1 MDTRYLF
8 KRYNTWWVKVAVP
21 RTLRNQ
27 LGYDLRQSLK
37 THNLEEAQDL
47 RWEVIDSLKHKI
59 EETKNSSLED
69 HNLQEVLQTLVT
81 HSTIIKLLTVS
92 MPALPTQMYLNT

>member
-8 KRYNTWWVKVAVP
+8 KRHNTWWVKVAVP

-37 THNLEEAQDL
+37 THDLEEAQDL
-47 RWEVIDSLKHKI
+47 RWTVIESLKGKI
-59 EETKNSSLED
+59 ETTKQSPLED
-69 HNLQEVLQTLVT
+69 HKVKKVGTSVENFIPVT
-81 HSTIIKLLTVS
+81 DTTNPQYYHKVVD
-92 MPALPTQMYLNT
+92 

>member
-8 KRYNTWWVKVAVP
+8 KRHNTWWVKIAVP

-37 THNLEEAQDL
+37 THDLEEAQDL
-47 RWEVIDSLKHKI
+47 RWSVIESLKEKIELTKQIPLEDHKI
-59 EETKNSSLED
+59 EEA
-69 HNLQEVLQTLVT
+69 
-81 HSTIIKLLTVS
+81 STAVETF
-92 MPALPTQMYLNT
+92 MPITDANNPQYYH